1 MHYEG
6 ALALDRVSLRVAEG
20 EAVAVI
26 GPNGAGKTTLLRAIS
41 GLVPWQGDILLRG
54 RSLRGVPPNRIVR
67 AGLVHCPEAGQLFG
81 EMTVRENLDLGAY
94 LFNDARQIQEDLE
107 RVYAL
112 FPRLAE
118 RANQQAA
125 TLSGGE
131 RQMLAIGRALM
142 SRPQLLMLDEPS
154 LGLAPIMRE
163 RIGES
168 IRQIHQEW
176 GLTVILVEQDSTLA
190 LEIGQRIYVL
200 DSGRV
205 VREGTPDELSRD
217 PVVREVYLGVS

>member
-1 MHYEG
+1 LRAKNRRRHTRGHRRGPRRPRSVPGAQGGGVALLEVRDLQVYYEG
-6 ALALDRVSLRVAEG
+6 ALALDRVSVRVDEG

-41 GLVPWQGDILLRG
+41 GLVPWRGDILLRG

-125 TLSGGE
+125 TLSGG
-131 RQMLAIGRALM
+131 
-142 SRPQLLMLDEPS
+142 
-154 LGLAPIMRE
+154 
-163 RIGES
+163 
-168 IRQIHQEW
+168 
-176 GLTVILVEQDSTLA
+176 
-190 LEIGQRIYVL
+190 
-200 DSGRV
+200 
-205 VREGTPDELSRD
+205 
-217 PVVREVYLGVS
+217 

>member
-1 MHYEG
+1 VHYEG